1 MDRGEKKLLKHFQL
15 PEKDAIRVRHDVLR
29 TTVEEIF
36 RKVGLSDEDAV
47 LGADVLLYA
56 DLRGVD
62 THGVSNM
69 LRYYVAAYNDGRMNP
84 RPNWKVIHETDSTAS
99 VDGDGGLGNII
110 APKVMDYA
118 IEKAQKSG
126 SCGIAIR
133 NSGHAGAVGYHA
145 LKAAKAGMIGM
156 AMTAGGNAMIP
167 TYGAEPKLGTNPIA
181 WAAPANKEAPFVFD
195 AAMTAIAG
203 NKIGLARRMG
213 RPMEPGWLANPDG
226 TPDMVGGQSAD
237 FEAGSIRSQLPVG
250 STRELGSHKGYSLG
264 VVVDIMCGPLSMAAG
279 FGSAESTRRAH
290 FVQAWDIAGFCD
302 VDEFKADMDGMLEG
316 LRNTKPMAGEDR
328 VFYAGLPEA
337 ETEIER
343 TRDGIPLHREVIDWF
358 RDICAELSIEFD
370 LA

>member
-1 MDRGEKKLLKHFQL
+1 MLERYKVPENDRVY
-15 PEKDAIRVRHDVLR
+15 VR
-29 TTVEEIF
+29 EEEMRPATEDIF
-36 RKVGLSDEDAV
+36 RAMGLSDENAV
-47 LGADVLLYA
+47 LSADVLMTN
-56 DLRGVD
+56 DLRGVE

-203 NKIGLARRMG
+203 NKIGLARRLG

-226 TPDMVGGQSAD
+226 TPDMKGGQTAE
-237 FEAGSIRSQLPVG
+237 FEAGSIRSQLPMG
-250 STRELGSHKGYSLG
+250 ATRELGSHKGYSLG

-279 FGSAESTRRAH
+279 FGSAEPKRRAH
-290 FVQAWDIAGFCD
+290 FAQAWDIAGFCD

-316 LRNTKPMAGEDR
+316 LRNTKPMAGADR

-337 ETEIER
+337 ETEIEGPR
-343 TRDGIPLHREVIDWF
+343 AGIPLPKEVSDWF
-358 RDICAELSIEFD
+358 RDICAELSIDFQ